1 MSAVGRCLSTSFVDP
16 AGLAAFTA
24 CRLIPLDKCPGVRP
38 IGVAET
44 SRRLVGKAIMTI
56 IHQDVQAAAGSLQL
70 CAGQPAGCEAAVHA
84 MRTLFAETDAEAVLL
99 VDASNAFNRLN
110 RRLTLLNLMAL
121 CPALAPIAINTYHD
135 PANLF
140 VSGEVL
146 LSLEGT
152 TQGDTLSMA
161 IYAVVITPLIHKGL
175 SDTRQ
180 QV

>member
-1 MSAVGRCLSTSFVDP
+1 MDP

-38 IGVAET
+38 IGIAET
-44 SRRLVGKAIMTI
+44 SRRIVGKAIMTI
-56 IHQDVQAAAGSLQL
+56 IHQDLQAAAGSLQL

-110 RRLTLLNLMAL
+110 RHLALLNIMAL

-140 VSGEVL
+140 VGGEVL

-152 TQGDTLSMA
+152 TQGDPLSMA
-161 IYAVVITPLIHKGL
+161 IYVVAITPLIRKGL
-175 SDTRQ
+175 SDTRK
-180 QV
+180 QVWFAG